1 MSRREPSKRRP
12 PAKRGSS
19 AKRSQSA
26 KKPARKKTTA
36 KKSAARKATP
46 KKTAPRKRAP
56 ASGPPEPLRTG
67 AAAALDTQWSFRE
80 MVKRFNLRER
90 PTQIA
95 VASIVVILALV
106 AAILVWPSS
115 EDDTSKLASGGTAET
130 TQDEADAGSTQSG
143 PSAGGGISLRP
154 GSGEATDEIVENP
167 FGDEAQSRKIGELI
181 RPQST
186 SLPNGNPNTWP
197 GVTKDTIKLVFAY
210 DATSCGVNTLT
221 LAQQAGANLQEGNR
235 YYRGTPNTQEKA
247 RAEYREAAQA
257 LIQVVNKRALEAAE
271 PFPHIRKL
279 MGNDPTRPFFGRKLI
294 YELVDGGSYQCPET
308 TTAAAVK
315 IVDEIK
321 PFVVINDDALSR
333 SAYNM
338 AAALNAKAPPDR
350 RPMHFGTLQESD
362 SLYKKWAPF
371 SWTQFSSGTNHV
383 RQYASWLCSRVAGKK
398 AVNSAQYKGQT
409 RKFALMYPNFQQ
421 VRGIANELKGFV
433 KQYCGRNVFATE
445 FAYDTDPSRATDQGT
460 QIAVRFKL
468 DGITSVVYLLDLVAP
483 IFHLISMEGQDYK
496 PEFVFTGTNYM
507 DSSVVQR
514 TYEQPMVDKASFGIT
529 NFGVPGGF
537 GYEAGD
543 PFYAWHDLHKK
554 SPNSGKACDPDSD
567 AGMNH
572 DEAYCKAP
580 SALVTLYYSTLALLG
595 GLLFAGP
602 DLTPLHVT
610 KGLQAYPRTRF
621 GGAGATTDPRP
632 GLVGAA
638 PGQYFFAV
646 DATEWRWRSSFIS
659 PPPESKL
666 GWVEYPD
673 CMRHY
678 MLWPDQLAVD
688 WERDGPNYNVWCGN
702 EKYAPKPY
710 EPTGEPSD
718 TCADTPSGKCEKN
731 NYPPWGPTG
740 YRPS

>member
-1 MSRREPSKRRP
+1 MLKRI
-12 PAKRGSS
+12 S
-19 AKRSQSA
+19 
-26 KKPARKKTTA
+26 
-36 KKSAARKATP
+36 
-46 KKTAPRKRAP
+46 
-56 ASGPPEPLRTG
+56 LR
-67 AAAALDTQWSFRE
+67 D
-80 MVKRFNLRER
+80 R

-95 VASIVVILALV
+95 VASIVLILALV

-115 EDDTSKLASGGTAET
+115 DSDTSQLAGEAGAET
-130 TQDEADAGSTQSG
+130 QGTVDGTSGSQAG
-143 PSAGGGISLRP
+143 PAAGGGVTLGTGP
-154 GSGEATDEIVENP
+154 TQQGDDLVVNP
-167 FGDEAQSRKIGELI
+167 YDDEAQARKIGESI

-186 SLPNGNPNTWP
+186 SLPNGNPNTWT
-197 GVTKDTIKLVFAY
+197 GVTKDKIKLAFAY

-221 LAQQAGANLQEGNR
+221 LAQQAGANIQEGGR
-235 YYRGTPNTQEKA
+235 YYRAFPSTQERY

-257 LIQVVNKRALEAAE
+257 LIEVVNKRALQSAE

-279 MGNDPTRPFFGRKLI
+279 MGNDPTHPFFGRRLT

-315 IVDEIK
+315 IVDEVK

-350 RPMHFGTLQESD
+350 RPMHFGTLHESD
-362 SLYKKWAPF
+362 SLYKRWAPF
-371 SWTQFSSGTNHV
+371 DWTQFISGTAHV
-383 RQYASWLCSRVAGKK
+383 RQYASWLCSRVVGKK
-398 AVNSAQYKGQT
+398 AVNSAQYKTTT

-421 VRGIANELKGFV
+421 VRGVANELKGFI
-433 KQYCGRNVFATE
+433 KQYCGKNVFASE

-483 IFHLISMEGQDYK
+483 IFHLISFEGQDYK
-496 PEFVFTGTNYM
+496 PELVFTGTNYM
-507 DSSVVQR
+507 DSSTVQR

-554 SPNSGKACDPDSD
+554 SPNSGKECDPSSD
-567 AGMNH
+567 AGMDH

-580 SALVTLYYSTLALLG
+580 GQLVTLYYSTLALLA
-595 GLLFAGP
+595 GLLFSGP

-610 KGLQAYPRTRF
+610 DGLQAYPQTRF

-632 GLVGAA
+632 ALVGAK
-638 PGQYFFAV
+638 PGQYYFAV
-646 DATEWRWRSSFIS
+646 DATEWRWRASFIS

-666 GWVEYPD
+666 GWVEWTD
-673 CMRHY
+673 CQRHY
-678 MLWPDQLAVD
+678 VLWPDKLAVN
-688 WERDGPNYNVWCGN
+688 WEKNGPNYNAWCGN
-702 EKYAPKPY
+702 AKYAPKPY
-710 EPTGEPSD
+710 EPTGEPMD
-718 TCADTPSGKCEKN
+718 DCADTPAGRCETD